1 MSGSIVQGVLVN
13 MAQLPFFTSRLL
25 WPVQFAKLARFGIT
39 LILAL
44 AISIGATVGQRQANA
59 QGLQLL
65 RDSETETLL
74 RDMAAPIFVVA
85 GIGPNAVRIS
95 IVNDSTLNAFVTQGL
110 NMFFHSGL
118 LLEAGDAEEVI
129 GVMAHEIGHI
139 AGGHLIRLR
148 GSIRNASRL
157 AILAQIL
164 GIAAAV
170 GTGRGEIGA
179 AVITGGQSVA
189 TRSILSFSRAQESSA
204 DAAAITFLSQAGMTG
219 HGFLRFMETLGEQ
232 DLLPANR
239 QVQYA
244 RTHPLTRD
252 RVAAIR
258 AAVMQDGRDEIG
270 VSEGMQERFRRMQ
283 AKLLGYLQPRVAFQ
297 RYPANDPS
305 IAGQYARS
313 IALWRTGDAV
323 GALGTIDA
331 LIAAEPNNP
340 FFQEQR
346 GQILFESGRI
356 DEAVSAY
363 QIAAEALPE
372 ASLIQTA
379 YAHALI
385 ETREDANLALAVDR
399 LQLSLRREGNSP
411 FAHRL
416 IAIAYGRL
424 GQDGPARLHLAEEA
438 LLRRDMPAAKG
449 HLERALQSIRA
460 DDTQN
465 LIRARDLESAI
476 AALEAENDE

>member
-1 MSGSIVQGVLVN
+1 M
-13 MAQLPFFTSRLL
+13 
-25 WPVQFAKLARFGIT
+25 
-39 LILAL
+39 
-44 AISIGATVGQRQANA
+44 GQRQASA

-65 RDSETETLL
+65 RDSEAETVL

-95 IVNDSTLNAFVTQGL
+95 IVDDATLNAFVTQGL

-118 LLEAGDAEEVI
+118 LLEAGDAEEVV

-148 GSIRNASRL
+148 GSVRNASRL
-157 AILAQIL
+157 AILTQIL

-170 GTGRGEIGA
+170 GTGRGDVGA
-179 AVITGGQSVA
+179 AVITGGQQLA

-204 DAAAITFLSQAGMTG
+204 DAAALTFLNQAGMTA

-252 RVAAIR
+252 RVSAIR
-258 AAVMQDGRDEIG
+258 AAVEQDGRAEIG
-270 VSEGMQERFRRMQ
+270 VSGEVQERFRRVQ
-283 AKLLGYLQPRVAFQ
+283 GKLLGYVQPRVAFQ
-297 RYPANDPS
+297 RHPANDPT

-313 IALWRTGDAV
+313 IALWRTGDIV
-323 GALGTIDA
+323 GALSTIEA
-331 LIAAEPNNP
+331 LIEQEPENP
-340 FFQEQR
+340 YFHEQH

-356 DEAVSAY
+356 DEAVAAY
-363 QIAAEALPE
+363 RVAAEALPS
-372 ASLIQTA
+372 APLIQTA
-379 YAHALI
+379 YAHSLI
-385 ETREDANLALAVDR
+385 ESRTEANLMLAVDR
-399 LQLSLRREGNSP
+399 LQLSLRQEGNSP

-416 IAIAYGRL
+416 MAIAYGRL

-438 LLRRDMPAAKG
+438 MLRREIPTAKG
-449 HLERALQSIRA
+449 HLERAKQTIPA
-460 DDTQN
+460 DDEQN
-465 LIRARDLESAI
+465 LIRARDLENAI
-476 AALEAENDE
+476 TALEAENDE